1 MARSSASTS
10 RSSSTTRSSA
20 SSTTST
26 LHCVPATASR
36 SSLSSWAG
44 RSAPPLPLRSMASYQ
59 IIAWKD
65 VPAMVEARDATDTVT
80 RQLSDR
86 FQQLIDSV
94 AMRLGL
100 QDQDAYLDLWA
111 RSDPQERSG
120 SAAEV
125 AEAVAAELEAR
136 FSDFIAQAFNRP

>member
-1 MARSSASTS
+1 
-10 RSSSTTRSSA
+10 
-20 SSTTST
+20 
-26 LHCVPATASR
+26 
-36 SSLSSWAG
+36 
-44 RSAPPLPLRSMASYQ
+44 MASYQ

-65 VPAMVEARDATDTVT
+65 VPAMVEASDGVETVT

-111 RSDPQERSG
+111 RSAVQERSG
-120 SAAEV
+120 SATEV
-125 AEAVAAELEAR
+125 ADAVVAELEAR
-136 FSDFIAQAFNRP
+136 FPEFIAQAFNRP

>member
-1 MARSSASTS
+1 
-10 RSSSTTRSSA
+10 
-20 SSTTST
+20 
-26 LHCVPATASR
+26 
-36 SSLSSWAG
+36 
-44 RSAPPLPLRSMASYQ
+44 MASYQ

-65 VPAMVEARDATDTVT
+65 VPAMVEARDDTDTVS

-125 AEAVAAELEAR
+125 ADAVAGELEAR
-136 FSDFIAQAFNRP
+136 FSEFIAQAFNRP

>member
-1 MARSSASTS
+1 
-10 RSSSTTRSSA
+10 
-20 SSTTST
+20 
-26 LHCVPATASR
+26 V
-36 SSLSSWAG
+36 
-44 RSAPPLPLRSMASYQ
+44 ASYQ

-111 RSDPQERSG
+111 RTDPQERSG

-136 FSDFIAQAFNRP
+136 FSEFIAQAFNRP

>member
-1 MARSSASTS
+1 
-10 RSSSTTRSSA
+10 
-20 SSTTST
+20 
-26 LHCVPATASR
+26 
-36 SSLSSWAG
+36 
-44 RSAPPLPLRSMASYQ
+44 MASYQ

-65 VPAMVEARDATDTVT
+65 MPAMVEARDGSETVT

-111 RSDPQERSG
+111 RGAVQERSG
-120 SAAEV
+120 SATEV
-125 AEAVAAELEAR
+125 ADAVVAELEAR
-136 FSDFIAQAFNRP
+136 FPEFISQAFNPP

>member
-1 MARSSASTS
+1 
-10 RSSSTTRSSA
+10 
-20 SSTTST
+20 
-26 LHCVPATASR
+26 
-36 SSLSSWAG
+36 
-44 RSAPPLPLRSMASYQ
+44 MASYQ

-65 VPAMVEARDATDTVT
+65 VPAMVEARDGSETVT

-100 QDQDAYLDLWA
+100 QDQDAYLELWA

-120 SAAEV
+120 TASEV
-125 AEAVAAELEAR
+125 ADAVAAELEAR
-136 FSDFIAQAFNRP
+136 FSEFIAQAFNR

>member
-1 MARSSASTS
+1 
-10 RSSSTTRSSA
+10 
-20 SSTTST
+20 
-26 LHCVPATASR
+26 
-36 SSLSSWAG
+36 
-44 RSAPPLPLRSMASYQ
+44 MASYQ

-65 VPAMVEARDATDTVT
+65 VPAMVEARDGLETVT

-111 RSDPQERSG
+111 RGDVQARSG
-120 SAAEV
+120 SATEV
-125 AEAVAAELEAR
+125 ADAVVAELEAR
-136 FSDFIAQAFNRP
+136 FPEFIARAFTQP